1 LYRLLILIDLLTPVL
16 KWIYLK
22 IKVKLGKMILNRIE
36 DDDDDDDDKMNPQSS
51 SHYN

>member
-36 DDDDDDDDKMNPQSS
+36 DDDDDKMNPQSS

>member
-36 DDDDDDDDKMNPQSS
+36 DDDDKMNAPILLTL
-51 SHYN
+51 

>member
-36 DDDDDDDDKMNPQSS
+36 DDDDKMNPQSS